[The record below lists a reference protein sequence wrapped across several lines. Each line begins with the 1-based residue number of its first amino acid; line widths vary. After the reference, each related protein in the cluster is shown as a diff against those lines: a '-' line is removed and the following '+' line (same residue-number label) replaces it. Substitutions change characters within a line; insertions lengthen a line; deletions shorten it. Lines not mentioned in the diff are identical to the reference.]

1 MKYINIFIS
10 YLFLLAITVFAYLLL
25 TMLLYLIIH
34 FQYFLESNFSFITDA
49 LKLMVGSVAYTSPSF
64 FVVEIVSIMGS
75 GYIMDKAVDKLS
87 DKSNYNNVASLLV
100 LVTISLFFLVTFFI
114 MLFNQSSYWFFDYLI
129 TFISPILFILGMV
142 ASDKF

>member
-10 YLFLLAITVFAYLLL
+10 YLFLLTITISAYLLL
-25 TMLLYLIIH
+25 TILLYLIIH
-34 FQYFLESNFSFITDA
+34 SQYFLESNFSFITDA

-75 GYIMDKAVDKLS
+75 GYIMDKAVNKLS
-87 DKSNYNNVASLLV
+87 DKYNYYRVASLLV
-100 LVTISLFFLVTFFI
+100 LVTISLLFLTTFFI
-114 MLFNQSSYWFFDYLI
+114 MLFNQTSYWFFDYLI